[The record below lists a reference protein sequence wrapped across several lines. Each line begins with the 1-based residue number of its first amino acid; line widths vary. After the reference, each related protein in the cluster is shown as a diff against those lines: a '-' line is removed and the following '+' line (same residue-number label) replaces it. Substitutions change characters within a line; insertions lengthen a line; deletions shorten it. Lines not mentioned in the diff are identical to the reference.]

1 MSGFEIQTTFASAVA
16 SLLSNDFSG
25 GLGGFVG
32 GTVANLVG
40 FGEVLQLGPGEMT
53 QATFAVPEGATTATL
68 TFDMLGIDDLSGE
81 GASIMINGAGGRVL
95 RRQPRHHHHPGHGH
109 PGRHGVGQPAVF
121 ERSHGGGQPRP

>member
-1 MSGFEIQTTFASAVA
+1 
-16 SLLSNDFSG
+16 LSNDFSG

-81 GASIMINGAGGRVL
+81 GASIMINGQEVAFYADDHGTITTQDMGGS
-95 RRQPRHHHHPGHGH
+95 
-109 PGRHGVGQPAVF
+109 GRHGVGQPAVF